1 MTKKEFQILQ
11 SIDLAELTLNQLD
24 DMQTKLLI
32 IKYDKDILNRRES
45 EQCLKLILKIKKEMF
60 NR

>member
-11 SIDLAELTLNQLD
+11 SIDLAELTWNQLD